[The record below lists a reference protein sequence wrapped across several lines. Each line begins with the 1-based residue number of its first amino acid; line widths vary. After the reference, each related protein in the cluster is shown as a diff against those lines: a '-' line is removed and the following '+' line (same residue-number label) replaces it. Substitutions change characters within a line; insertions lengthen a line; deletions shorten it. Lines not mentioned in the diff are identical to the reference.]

1 MSSEGEHKAAAPEV
15 NPAAAA
21 AQPHPLERQSS
32 DKGLEP
38 DREVDLRKAH
48 ARIRYGGLSSQAP
61 ASGHSI
67 KKHYFDSA
75 DKKVDGVLQSGDG
88 IHKKPAGKT
97 HILLVED
104 VAISQRVARVALSRA
119 RYKVDLATDGETA
132 VEKFKKTAYTVVL
145 MDIHLPKMNGV
156 EATSLIRA
164 FEKETGRYPA
174 VIFALSGSIEPQDM
188 EAYKSV
194 GMNGCI
200 AKGNVLAD
208 AVREALTEYDKDP
221 EKFVVR
227 VNLQ

>member
-1 MSSEGEHKAAAPEV
+1 M
-15 NPAAAA
+15 
-21 AQPHPLERQSS
+21 QLERQSS

-38 DREVDLRKAH
+38 EQDVDLRKAH
-48 ARIRYGGLSSQAP
+48 AKIKYGGLSAQS
-61 ASGHSI
+61 SGHSI
-67 KKHYFDSA
+67 KKHPYFDST
-75 DKKVDGVLQSGDG
+75 DKKVEGVLASGDG
-88 IHKKPAGKT
+88 SGPAKKPSGKT

-132 VEKFKKTAYTVVL
+132 VEKFKKTPYTVVL

-156 EATSLIRA
+156 EATEKIRA
-164 FEKETGRYPA
+164 FEKEAGRYPA
-174 VIFALSGSIEPQDM
+174 VVFALSGSIEPADM

-208 AVREALTEYDKDP
+208 AVREALAQHEKDP

-227 VNLQ
+227 VDLK